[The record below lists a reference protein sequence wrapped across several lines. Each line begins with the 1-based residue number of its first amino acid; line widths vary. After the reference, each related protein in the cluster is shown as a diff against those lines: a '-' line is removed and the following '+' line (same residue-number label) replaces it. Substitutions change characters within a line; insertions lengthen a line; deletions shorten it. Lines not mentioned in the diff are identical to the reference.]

1 MFGVCGWDVGS
12 AALCQRRL
20 LIEAAVRSRGS
31 ISFVGENDA
40 HGKPVARQL
49 FFVDASNPD
58 PLKDPEDGTPKK
70 WLYYYIG
77 ERRGLMR
84 VPLFASFGG
93 AGKCCMHHI

>member
-1 MFGVCGWDVGS
+1 MPVFGNERCRAWILVFGVCGWDVGS

-20 LIEAAVRSRGS
+20 LIEAAVRARGS
-31 ISFVGENDA
+31 ISFVGENYA

-70 WLYYYIG
+70 MALLLHWG
-77 ERRGLMR
+77 T
-84 VPLFASFGG
+84 
-93 AGKCCMHHI
+93 